1 MSNHWRQNCYDI
13 IHCKFAW
20 LVKSYTL
27 HVLILLQHYN
37 YHFKSMQLVYLN
49 VGNSR
54 NTKQLTEK
62 VIQQRIISLQ
72 HTKRMSKYTNEL
84 EHIVDDRT
92 QLLLL
97 NARWN
102 IPNVV
107 GMTQPLPDCNHNPSL
122 TPTLTLNITW
132 SRLPHN
138 LPCPMPF
145 RAFPPNFVNSAD
157 FHKHW

>member
-1 MSNHWRQNCYDI
+1 
-13 IHCKFAW
+13 
-20 LVKSYTL
+20 
-27 HVLILLQHYN
+27 
-37 YHFKSMQLVYLN
+37 MQLVYLN

-97 NARWN
+97 NAR
-102 IPNVV
+102 
-107 GMTQPLPDCNHNPSL
+107 
-122 TPTLTLNITW
+122 
-132 SRLPHN
+132 
-138 LPCPMPF
+138 
-145 RAFPPNFVNSAD
+145 
-157 FHKHW
+157 